1 MRQDTIECEGRDQR
15 VTSGYEKIEDNEK
28 EKIRQNKIVE
38 KGENKTGYNRMGGS
52 DTIKHDIMQKKR
64 LQRIR
69 IE

>member
-1 MRQDTIECEGRDQR
+1 M
-15 VTSGYEKIEDNEK
+15 TSGYEKIEDNEK

-64 LQRIR
+64 L
-69 IE
+69 